1 MRLIWL
7 AAGLI
12 CLSLGAIG
20 AVLPLL
26 PTVPFLLLAT
36 FCFARSSQ
44 RLHDWLVNHRFLG
57 PPIVAWQK
65 GGVIGRRAKFLASG
79 SILATFVVSLW
90 LNASPV
96 VLVIQALVLSG
107 VTFFIWSRPE
117 HLPKESDTGHLV
129 DRASHT
135 EP

>member
-7 AAGLI
+7 IAGLI
-12 CLSLGAIG
+12 CLALGFIG

-44 RLHDWLVNHRFLG
+44 RLHNWLVNHRFLG
-57 PPIVAWQK
+57 PPIVAWQQ
-65 GGVIGRRAKFLASG
+65 GGVIGRRAKLLASG

-90 LNASPV
+90 LSAGLIVLLVQAAVLAS
-96 VLVIQALVLSG
+96 
-107 VTFFIWSRPE
+107 VTWFIWSRPE
-117 HLPKESDTGHLV
+117 HLQKEFDTDHPA
-129 DRASHT
+129 DPTNRT
-135 EP
+135 EQ